1 MSEDTKPVAAAK
13 AKRPPPKDRGVLVH
27 LGILV
32 VAGVAAFTLWTRD
45 KDVKPL
51 GSGDVTV
58 WPGRPADVKRVSYEG
73 KSKKVSLEAKHDDKG
88 DYYVGT
94 SERDPAAPKPAGDAG
109 ATSEKPAEGKTTT
122 PILSVGEG
130 QKLFEAFAPFKALRD
145 LGKVG
150 DDRAKEF
157 GLDAP
162 EGTVTVDVGGT
173 EHKLIVGGSIPGSG
187 DRYVKDAASGEVYAI
202 KGDLFRDLEHA
213 DNRLLE
219 RDLHE
224 WKDNDVQTATLTAA
238 GKTREIVRGG
248 AEGKRFWAD
257 KASRDAN
264 DETFGNWMSKLERL
278 RPTEFVTAPPDK
290 LETVLRLDFAAG
302 RPIGF
307 IELAKAPGKEAG
319 KNDYFVKSERTRLW
333 AKVAAANAEPVEQD
347 LAGVMK

>member
-1 MSEDTKPVAAAK
+1 VSEDPKPVAAAR
-13 AKRPPPKDRGVLVH
+13 AKRPAPRDRGVLVH
-27 LGILV
+27 LGVLV

-58 WPGRPADVKRVSYEG
+58 WPGRAADVKRVSYEG

-94 SERDPAAPKPAGDAG
+94 SEREATAPKPGADAG
-109 ATSEKPAEGKTTT
+109 PSDKPAEGKTTT

-130 QKLFEAFAPFKALRD
+130 QKLFESFAPFKALRN

-162 EGTVTVDVGGT
+162 EGTVTIDVGGT

-187 DRYVKDAASGEVYAI
+187 DRYVKEAASGEVYAI
-202 KGDLFRDLEHA
+202 KGDLFRDLESA
-213 DNRLLE
+213 DSRLVE

-224 WKDNDVQTATLTAA
+224 WKDNDVQTVTLTAA
-238 GKTREIVRGG
+238 GKTREVVRGG

-257 KASRDAN
+257 KASRDTN

-278 RPTEFVTAPPDK
+278 RPTEFVTAAPEK

-307 IELAKAPGKEAG
+307 LELAKAPAKDDGKS
-319 KNDYFVKSERTRLW
+319 DYFVKSERTRLW
-333 AKVAAANAEPVEQD
+333 AKVAAPNAEPVEQD
-347 LAGVMK
+347 LAGLVK

>member
-1 MSEDTKPVAAAK
+1 VSEETKPAAPARR
-13 AKRPPPKDRGVLVH
+13 APPKDRGVLVH
-27 LGILV
+27 LGVLI
-32 VAGVAAFTLWTRD
+32 VAGVTAFTVWTRD
-45 KDVKPL
+45 KDQNPL

-58 WPGRPADVKRVSYEG
+58 WPGRAADVKRVSYEG
-73 KSKKVSLEAKHDDKG
+73 KSKKVSIEAKHDDKG

-94 SERDPAAPKPAGDAG
+94 SEREATPPRSNADAG
-109 ATSEKPAEGKTTT
+109 APTEKPAEAKAT

-130 QKLFEAFAPFKALRD
+130 QKLFEAFGPLKALRD
-145 LGKVG
+145 LGKVEG
-150 DDRAKEF
+150 DRAKEF

-162 EGTVTVDVGGT
+162 EGTLTVDVGGT
-173 EHKLIVGGSIPGSG
+173 EHKLTVGGSIPGSG
-187 DRYVKDAASGEVYAI
+187 DRYVKDASGEVYAI
-202 KGDLFRDLEHA
+202 KGDLFRDLESA
-213 DNRLLE
+213 DSRLIE

-224 WKDNDVQTATLTAA
+224 WKDNDVQTVTLTAA
-238 GKTREIVRGG
+238 GKTREVVRGG

-257 KASRDAN
+257 KASRETN

-278 RPTEFVTAPPDK
+278 RPTEYLIAPPEK

-319 KNDYFVKSERTRLW
+319 KSDYFVKSERTRLW

-347 LAGVMK
+347 LAGILK